1 MLILHV
7 LRRWRWGIYLG
18 ILAFSPLLHAQI
30 KIMPIGDSIT
40 WGKVNKQPPPPGTEG
55 YRKPL
60 HERLTAGGMSTIFV
74 GPHGSVENRGFFRD
88 GARIGFFIHPDSLM
102 GNITDTLSAF
112 HPDIV
117 LLHIGTNNLGFG
129 QPLGDYATPNTIIN
143 QMYILVD
150 KITKHADVDHLL
162 LCKIIPKF
170 TTPGAEAEVVA
181 FNSALETMIQQL
193 PSAQR
198 SKVTL
203 IDMWTPFFANRNA
216 YYNIDV
222 DQTHPNAQG
231 YNAMAEIFYYYIARI
246 LQPSYVDKFDRS
258 GPALGPEWVAHP
270 VIKIANTGG
279 ENGGGSI
286 WCDAA
291 GPEDWKHFAIWKRS
305 KGLSTVSF
313 KIHPNANPNYTNRV
327 GILVGMDKD
336 SLTASGYMIWVYN
349 GYVRVKSIVRGDHT
363 KGQDIVQW
371 PMDPLKPGD
380 IFKVTYTPQADA
392 NYFTISVNNGESITL
407 RDRLKL
413 VGNLKDFYGGV
424 IFNQRGLTEPPE
436 ANYCYIDEFRVDAE
450 LPDNIP
456 PGRIYNLAV
465 QFTTNT
471 SVALS
476 WSAPGDDGYT
486 GKASSYDLRYS
497 TRPII
502 SETDFANA
510 VIVPGTP
517 SPNEAGTTEWF
528 NVSGL
533 QAGVGYYFRM
543 RAIDE
548 WGNKGELSDQVYA
561 RTNSAG
567 EAIDDFN
574 RPTQPDGTIG
584 PDWVIDGSEYRID
597 YNPTTRQGELVNFQ
611 TDGQWGSIA
620 VYKGRTNPSIVKLVW
635 GDNATQQGISQG
647 GLALMLTSPQ
657 TNASGYLLWVR
668 MRPEYNMYWVVL
680 WEIVRGAPGDSAI
693 DMVPYT
699 LTDAYGNLRLPQR
712 GDTMAVV
719 MDWNHPSG
727 HKFDVYINGLPATNR
742 SLFDGT
748 RRYNAATKYSG
759 IMLGRRN
766 RTNNVT
772 AFITVSEYTGAG
784 NIEVISGNGQS
795 GVVGTTLPD
804 SLKVRVRDANN
815 TPLPGAP
822 VWFTVVQP
830 QDASVGLPPPPPDP
844 IRIETEWGILSGTYA
859 LQTGDPSASG
869 GKYIVSPVRGA
880 YSGIAEYTVNIP
892 KDTTYWFWVRL
903 ISPDDFHY
911 ALLFQVDQNPEWLWN
926 TLPGKR
932 DSTRWQWDRVLKDGG
947 QPASLRL
954 GKGLHKLYLKSAHD
968 RVKVDKILL
977 TWQSNYIPS
986 GMEYVEQ
993 LLTNSEGVAGTKL
1006 TLGTKAGTNLVVV
1019 STFGTLDTVQF
1030 RATGLPSAPVEMS
1043 KLNDFQSGPARVP
1056 LPKPFIVTLYDQYG
1070 NKVPNIVV
1078 NFQVIK
1084 GDGTLSASKDT
1095 TDANGQASTVLT
1107 LGVGDV
1113 EQKVKATFSGYT
1125 GPDVIF
1131 TATATSGL
1139 AKKILALPGQGYG
1152 VRHYIGDVLP
1162 NFIKAKVV
1170 DSNDQPMA
1178 DVPVTFQIVSG
1189 TGSVGKIQPK
1199 RTNAQGIVQDT
1210 LILGNVPGIVKVLA
1224 KVGTA
1229 IQDTVARDSIFYKA
1243 HRIAYFSGDRQ
1254 TASVGD
1260 TLAYRLKVKVLD
1272 KNGQPVSGQKVE
1284 FLTKGHGFHFYPSG
1298 LDSIVVTTNISG
1310 IAGVNVRLG
1319 EIHGA
1324 YPNIVEARCSNGF
1337 WYIGSVFFTI
1347 NARSQASALIKIQG
1361 DSTEG
1366 VVHEFLDVPLV
1377 VKMVDAKM
1385 NPVVGQP
1392 VQFTIK
1398 AGGGQLEGTLLP
1410 TKTVLTDGDG
1420 LAMTYYMLGPTAG
1433 EYNNIIE
1440 ASATN
1445 GVVPLY
1451 GSPILF
1457 RISAKSSQADSILA
1471 ISSTQLSGI
1480 VGKPLPQPIQVKV
1493 VDRLGNPVSGE
1504 KVKFSVIQGG
1514 GVLNASADST
1524 KTVVIDN
1531 AGGIASVTWTLG
1543 TKAGTNN
1550 NILEVSADN
1559 GLGPL
1564 KGSPVRFIASASPD
1578 SVSVIR
1584 STIQATGPVYATE
1597 YDTSKITVTLL
1608 DRFGNPVPG
1617 KHVHLEVT
1625 GGTRNFPQ
1633 DPTLPTNAEGKA
1645 FGFLRSLTSGE
1656 KIIQALVIE
1665 DGKRLSQ
1672 KAKVIFQPTNASKII
1687 PYSGEGQTGNV
1698 GTLLRDSLVVRV
1710 LDAYDNPVSFN
1721 PVKFEVVAGGGQLYY
1736 YTSNTDS
1743 NGFAYGWL
1751 ILGPQPGQNVVRVTA
1766 IKPNGVHLQ
1775 GSPLTFSATGVYGE
1789 PVAMRYVSGSGQKGP
1804 AGEVLPEPFIVQV
1817 VDRALNPVAG
1827 TEVQFVVSVG
1837 VGELVTP
1844 QPSLT
1849 DAFGYAR
1856 AYLRTATQSGQTC
1869 WVEARNSRL
1878 SGSPQRFSAT
1888 SIPGPARK
1896 LIYVSGDRQSG
1907 FVGEVLRNPL
1917 TVKTT
1922 DKYGNAVGGVQVRFS
1937 ILSGDAKIQN
1947 QSAVTVTTDA
1957 AGLASVYVTFGQYA
1971 GTVRVE
1977 ASSPYLEGSPIQ
1989 FTVFANSIGA
1999 VNIEKYSGDN
2009 QKGRLGQVLV
2019 DPLRVIVLD
2028 QYGNP
2033 VPGVSVYFTKDSGG
2047 GSIVE
2052 PQPVVSDTHGIAS
2065 VHFIAATSPGKSAVS
2080 ALWGNKVVTFNIESV
2095 VNGNNPVLQKDLID
2109 SSYIVFE
2116 KEDLIIP
2123 LVASD
2128 ADGDPLIFQIG
2139 NLFPPAGAVI
2149 QPQSSTTAVFRWT
2162 PNYDQQG
2169 VYKIALRVI
2178 DGRGG
2183 FDVDTTIITV
2193 KNLNREP
2200 LILSTQPVR
2209 KDTNVV
2215 TGQTLVFLVN
2225 ARDPDGDPLHY
2236 FWKIDGITQGTDL
2249 PFLEWNID
2257 KYAAVGGHTVDCFVS
2272 DGFVSVGIR
2281 WSINLQTS
2289 VEMAY
2294 MTVAFKESD
2303 MKVHLEW
2310 MTVRE
2315 TDNQGFEIY
2324 RSVSPTGEY
2333 KKIHEDLIAGGTR
2346 GVYTFEDSTVQVGRT
2361 YYYKIVSVDLRG
2373 EREENGILSVTVPVP
2388 TQYALIQNYPNPFNP
2403 VTTIRYQV
2411 PKKGPVRI
2419 GVYDLMGRCT
2429 KVLVDR
2435 VHEPGYYS
2443 VQWDGRDR
2451 TGNEAPSGIYLY
2463 RLEANGKQQVRKMIK
2478 LR

>member
-1 MLILHV
+1 MFIFHL
-7 LRRWRWGIYLG
+7 LRRWRWGVCLG
-18 ILAFSPLLHAQI
+18 ILVFSTLLHAQI

-40 WGKVNKQPPPPGTEG
+40 WGKINKQPPPPGTEG

-60 HERLTAGGMSTIFV
+60 HERLTAGGMSVTFV

-88 GARIGFFIHPDSLM
+88 GARIGFFIHSDSLM

-129 QPLGDYATPNTIIN
+129 HPLGDYATPNTIIN

-181 FNSALETMIQQL
+181 FNSALETMVQQL
-193 PSAQR
+193 PLSQR
-198 SKVTL
+198 NKVTL
-203 IDMWTPFFANRNA
+203 IDMWTPFFANKNA
-216 YYNIDV
+216 YYNLDV
-222 DQTHPNAQG
+222 DQTHPNSTG
-231 YNAMAEIFYYYIARI
+231 YDAMAEIFYYYIARI
-246 LQPSYVDKFDRS
+246 LQPSYIDKFDRP
-258 GPALGPEWVAHP
+258 GPALGSEWVYSP
-270 VIKIANTGG
+270 GIAITNTGG
-279 ENGGGSI
+279 ENGGGSV
-286 WCDAA
+286 WCTAS
-291 GPEDWKHFAIWKRS
+291 GPADWVHLAIWKRS

-313 KIHPNANPNYTNRV
+313 KLHSTANPNKTDRV
-327 GILVGMDKD
+327 GLLVGLDKD
-336 SLTASGYMIWVYN
+336 SLTASGYMVWVYN
-349 GYVRVKSIVRGDHT
+349 NYVYIKSVVRGDHT
-363 KGQDIVQW
+363 KGQVVSSW
-371 PMDPLKPGD
+371 PLPLLRPGD
-380 IFKVTYTPQADA
+380 IFKVTYTPQDDA
-392 NYFTISVNNGESITL
+392 NYFTISVNEGESITL
-407 RDRLKL
+407 RDRNKL
-413 VGNLKDFYGGV
+413 VGNLKEFYGGL
-424 IFNQRGLTEPPE
+424 IFNQRGSGEPPD
-436 ANYCYIDEFRVDAE
+436 NCFVDEFRVDAE

-476 WSAPGDDGYT
+476 WNAPGDDGYT

-497 TRPII
+497 TRPIT

-510 VIVPGTP
+510 IIVPGTP

-533 QAGVGYYFRM
+533 QSGVGYYFRM
-543 RAIDE
+543 RAVDE

-561 RTNSAG
+561 KTNSAG
-567 EAIDDFN
+567 QVIDDFN
-574 RPTQPDGTIG
+574 RPTEPDGTIG
-584 PDWVIDGSEYRID
+584 PDWVIDGNEYRID
-597 YNPTTRQGELVNFQ
+597 YNPTTRQGELVNYQ
-611 TDGQWGSIA
+611 TDGRWGSIA

-635 GDNATQQGISQG
+635 GDNATSQGISQG

-657 TNASGYLLWVR
+657 TNASGYLLWVYS
-668 MRPEYNMYWVVL
+668 RPEYGMNSVVL
-680 WEIVRGAPGDSAI
+680 WEIVRGAIGDSAI
-693 DMVPYT
+693 DIAPYT
-699 LTDAYGNLRLPQR
+699 LTDAYGNLRPPQR

-727 HKFDVYINGLPATNR
+727 HKFDVYINGLPATSR
-742 SLFDGT
+742 SLFDGK
-748 RRYNAATKYSG
+748 RRYNATTKYSG

-772 AFITVSEYTGAG
+772 AFITVSEFTGAS
-784 NIEVISGNGQS
+784 NIEVVSGNGQS
-795 GVVGTTLPD
+795 GTVGTTLPD
-804 SLKVRVRDANN
+804 SLKVRIRDANQ

-830 QDASVGLPPPPPDP
+830 QDASVGVPPPPVDP
-844 IRIETEWGILSGTYA
+844 IRIEAEWGVCSGTYYVK
-859 LQTGDPSASG
+859 TGDPGASG

-880 YSGIAEYTVNIP
+880 YAGIAEYTVNIP

-903 ISPDDFHY
+903 ISPDDQHY
-911 ALLFQVDQNPEWLWN
+911 ALVFQVDQTPEWLWS
-926 TLPGKR
+926 TLPGSR
-932 DSTRWQWDRVLKDGG
+932 DSTRWQWDRVLNNSGR
-947 QPASLRL
+947 PASLRL

-968 RVKVDKILL
+968 NVKVDKILL
-977 TWQSNYIPS
+977 TWQSSYIPS

-993 LLTNSEGVAGTKL
+993 LLTNSEGIAGTKL

-1030 RATGLPSAPVEMS
+1030 RATGLPSSPVEMT
-1043 KLNDFQSGPARVP
+1043 KLNDFQSGPARTP

-1070 NKVPNIVV
+1070 NKVPNVVV
-1078 NFQVIK
+1078 NFQIIK
-1084 GDGTLSASKDT
+1084 GDGTLSATKDT

-1107 LGVGDV
+1107 LGVGEV
-1113 EQKVKATFSGYT
+1113 EQQVRATFTGYT
-1125 GPDVIF
+1125 GPPVIF

-1139 AKKILALPGQGYG
+1139 AKKIMGLPGQGYG

-1170 DSNDQPMA
+1170 NEQDQPMA
-1178 DVPVTFQIVSG
+1178 DVPVTFQVVSG
-1189 TGSVGKIQPK
+1189 SGTVGKIQPK

-1210 LILGNVPGIVKVLA
+1210 LTLGNIPGIVKVIGR
-1224 KVGTA
+1224 VGTTL
-1229 IQDTVARDSIFYKA
+1229 QDTVARDSVFYKA

-1254 TASVGD
+1254 TASVSD

-1366 VVHEFLDVPLV
+1366 VVHEFLDQPLV

-1410 TKTVLTDGDG
+1410 SKVVLTDGDG

-1471 ISSTQLSGI
+1471 ISSTQLSGT
-1480 VGKPLPQPIQVKV
+1480 VGKPLPQSIQVKV

-1514 GVLNASADST
+1514 GVLNESADST

-1543 TKAGTNN
+1543 TKAGNNN

-1564 KGSPVRFIASASPD
+1564 KGSPLRFVASASPD

-1597 YDTSKITVTLL
+1597 YDTSKIIVTLL

-1633 DPTLPTNAEGKA
+1633 DPTQPTNAEGKA

-1656 KIIQALVIE
+1656 KIIQAIVVE

-1698 GTLLRDSLVVRV
+1698 GTLLKDSLVVRV

-1721 PVKFEVVAGGGQLYY
+1721 PVKFEVVAGGGQLYS

-1789 PVAMRYVSGSGQKGP
+1789 PVAMRYVSGSGQRGP
-1804 AGEVLPEPFIVQV
+1804 AGEVLPEPFVVQV

-1827 TEVQFVVSVG
+1827 VEVQFVVSVG
-1837 VGELVTP
+1837 VGELATP
-1844 QPSLT
+1844 QPVLT
-1849 DAFGYAR
+1849 DAFGYAK
-1856 AYLRTATQSGQTC
+1856 AFLRTATQSGQTC
-1869 WVEARNSRL
+1869 WVEARNTRL
-1878 SGSPQRFSAT
+1878 SGSPQRFSAI

-1896 LIYVSGDRQSG
+1896 LVYVSGDRQTG

-1922 DKYGNAVGGVQVRFS
+1922 DKYGNAVGGVSVQFS
-1937 ILSGDAKIQN
+1937 ILSGDAKIQD
-1947 QSAVTVTTDA
+1947 QSSVTVTTDA
-1957 AGLASVYVTFGQYA
+1957 AGLASAYVTFGQYA
-1971 GTVRVE
+1971 GPVQIE
-1977 ASSPYLEGSPIQ
+1977 ASSAYLEGSPIQ
-1989 FTVFANSIGA
+1989 FTVFASSIAA

-2009 QKGRLGQVLV
+2009 QKGRLGQLLV

-2028 QYGNP
+2028 AYGNP
-2033 VPGVSVYFTKDSGG
+2033 VPGTSVYFTKDSGG

-2052 PQPVVSDTHGIAS
+2052 PQPVVSDTHGIAG
-2065 VHFIAATSPGKSAVS
+2065 VHFIAASSPGKSTVS
-2080 ALWGNKVVTFNIESV
+2080 ALWGSKTVTFNIESV
-2095 VNGNNPVLQKDLID
+2095 VNANNPVLQKDLID

-2116 KEDLIIP
+2116 KEDLLIP

-2169 VYKIALRVI
+2169 TYKIALRVV

-2183 FDVDTTIITV
+2183 VDADTTIITV

-2200 LILSTQPVR
+2200 LILSTRPVQ
-2209 KDTNVV
+2209 KDTHVV

-2225 ARDPDGDPLHY
+2225 ARDPDGDALHY
-2236 FWKIDGITQGTDL
+2236 FWKIDGISQGIDL
-2249 PFLEWNID
+2249 PFLEWNIE
-2257 KYAAVGGHTVDCFVS
+2257 KYAPVGTHTVDCFVS
-2272 DGFVSVGIR
+2272 DGFISVGIR
-2281 WSINLQTS
+2281 WNINLRTS

-2294 MTVAFKESD
+2294 MLAVFKESE
-2303 MKVHLEW
+2303 MYVLLEW

-2315 TDNQGFEIY
+2315 TDHQGFEIY
-2324 RSVSPTGEY
+2324 RGVTPSGEF
-2333 KKIHEDLIAGGTR
+2333 KKIHPDLIPPNGG
-2346 GVYTFEDSTVQVGRT
+2346 GKYTVVDSTIQAGRT

-2403 VTTIRYQV
+2403 VTTIRYHV

-2419 GVYDLMGRCT
+2419 GIYDLLGRCIALLT
-2429 KVLVDR
+2429 DR
-2435 VHEPGYYS
+2435 VHEPGYYT
-2443 VQWDGRDR
+2443 VQWDGKDN

-2463 RLEANGKQQVRKMIK
+2463 RLEANGKQHVRKMIK